1 MSQEWRCG
9 EPIRRPERQQERCRT
24 KQRVKVIACQRPLLV
39 SSSSAFAQPK
49 PANPRA
55 RCRPFGKLLQNCVL
69 RGDQR
74 SADEKLT
81 SRCSKAELQNP
92 AHSLHTV
99 GRKTSAVGPQHE
111 NAEVRGLMSEI
122 PFLGVARDHA
132 QLTGQEVVR
141 RPGSADGQFAVL
153 QLLGGAAVAVLIFFD
168 GFRVNQVGD
177 VD

>member
-9 EPIRRPERQQERCRT
+9 EPIRRPERQQERCRE
-24 KQRVKVIACQRPLLV
+24 KQRVKVICSAASFGDLIKCISATKTAESNRQMPTRRQTTTKYVLSE
-39 SSSSAFAQPK
+39 SSRDSTEEIK
-49 PANPRA
+49 
-55 RCRPFGKLLQNCVL
+55 GKRN
-69 RGDQR
+69 
-74 SADEKLT
+74 E
-81 SRCSKAELQNP
+81 AELQNP

-122 PFLGVARDHA
+122 PFLGVTRDHA